1 MAGPPTKY
9 RADFPARALDLMRNG
24 ASLCEVAADLGV
36 SFETLNKWRKDD
48 RHAKFGKALD
58 LGVDLAQAWWERL
71 GRAGA
76 AGKVD
81 VQPALWIFTM
91 KNRFRWSDRTE
102 TEVTGKG
109 GGAIAISWP
118 LPKTALDE

>member
-1 MAGPPTKY
+1 MVGRPTKY
-9 RADFPARALDLMRNG
+9 RPDFPARALDLMRSG
-24 ASLCEVAADLGV
+24 ASLVEVAADLGISEETIHTWKRDGKHKAFSAAIDAGV
-36 SFETLNKWRKDD
+36 S
-48 RHAKFGKALD
+48 
-58 LGVDLAQAWWERL
+58 LAQAWWEKL

-102 TEVTGKG
+102 TELTGKS
-109 GGAIAISWP
+109 GGAIAINWP
-118 LPKTALDE
+118 LPKTELDV